1 MADSGDYLQTLT
13 EVLNA
18 RTEWLEK
25 SELPKL
31 KEEFRTFHT
40 AFVALYKLFLK
51 KGLINE
57 DPYKNEVKIGE
68 FEVPE
73 TGPFTDAD
81 YKDEYS
87 LRLSSYDN
95 QLDFL
100 VNFYQFSVE
109 SLTMD
114 TIKRI
119 LGLVKFIDWTRL
131 SNNSEIPN
139 NKAMMEILTSAK
151 AGVDPLSASIINESL
166 SNLNRT
172 TGSIISYLKLVS
184 DYNRETYKLDLR
196 TNVLSTLT
204 QSEASVI
211 PTIRKK
217 FASAMPGKPFY
228 SDLVEEVIKEDSNT
242 GKSLREN
249 VLKQMTVPENKPKTV
264 APQVVFKNILIEGLN
279 IIGSAGSIM
288 TETGTKLDE
297 NTALLKNR
305 KKGFWDKLKRV
316 IQQMLNKEPDLAIF
330 NVEYMDPIKGV
341 PIREKVDFAQ
351 FRGEMDRKIRTLT
364 ALASRSGGAFAKMQA
379 MNETQLMALLEKNI
393 REVQS
398 IHKILGALDDFFK
411 LEAGHEDRDKVKG
424 IKPELASLKNAIVK
438 ANQRRHEYSAQKE
451 EEEQMKKLG
460 IVTGS
465 LGA

>member
-1 MADSGDYLQTLT
+1 MAESSDYLQTLT

-18 RTEWLEK
+18 RAEWLEK

-68 FEVPE
+68 LEVPE
-73 TGPFTDAD
+73 TDPFIDAD

-109 SLTMD
+109 FLTAEK
-114 TIKRI
+114 IKRI

-131 SNNSEIPN
+131 SNNSDVPN
-139 NKAMMEILTSAK
+139 NKAMMEILNSAK
-151 AGVDPLSASIINESL
+151 AGADPLSASIINESL
-166 SNLNRT
+166 SKLSRT
-172 TGSIISYLKLVS
+172 TGSILSYLKLVS
-184 DYNRETYKLDLR
+184 DYNRESYKLDLR

-204 QSEASVI
+204 PAEASVI

-217 FASAMPGKPFY
+217 FAAAMPGKPFY
-228 SDLVEEVIKEDSNT
+228 SDLVEEVVKEDSNA
-242 GKSLREN
+242 GKPLREN
-249 VLKQMTVPENKPKTV
+249 VLKQMAVPDNKPKTV
-264 APQVVFKNILIEGLN
+264 APQIIFKNILIEGLN
-279 IIGSAGSIM
+279 AIGSAGLTM
-288 TETGTKLDE
+288 TEIGTKLDE
-297 NTALLKNR
+297 NAALMENR
-305 KKGFWDKLKRV
+305 KRGFWDKLKRV
-316 IQQMLNKEPDLAIF
+316 IQQMLNKEPEPVIF
-330 NVEYMDPIKGV
+330 NVEYMDTLKGV
-341 PIREKVDFAQ
+341 PVRERVDFAQ
-351 FRGEMDRKIRTLT
+351 FRGEMDRKIRMLT
-364 ALASRSGGAFAKMQA
+364 ALASRSGGAFVKMQA
-379 MNETQLMALLEKNI
+379 MNEGQLMGLLEKNI
-393 REVQS
+393 REVQTT
-398 IHKILGALDDFFK
+398 HKILGALDDFFK

-424 IKPELASLKNAIVK
+424 IKPELAVMKNAIIK

-451 EEEQMKKLG
+451 EEEQMKNLG
-460 IVTGS
+460 VATGS